1 MYTVQLFVF
10 KILTIIETTFLFLSP
25 NCCHVV
31 ALLSTRAV
39 LHDLD
44 ILVNSEWN
52 NVAVVNHHE
61 KTLIYT

>member
-44 ILVNSEWN
+44 ILQPVSIVNGIM
-52 NVAVVNHHE
+52 
-61 KTLIYT
+61 LLL